1 MNVQLKVHE
10 DAELRQW
17 VKDLIESQVK
27 SIVRSSLREIV
38 VDVMN
43 QRIAKTGD
51 QFVQDEIR
59 SLVQEQVNSLF
70 KNYWNRGST
79 AKTILADLMREK
91 LEEWIK
97 NGMK

>member
-17 VKDLIESQVK
+17 VKDIIESQVK
-27 SIVRSSLREIV
+27 SIIRASLLEIV

-51 QFVQDEIR
+51 QFVQDEIHK
-59 SLVQEQVNSLF
+59 LVQAQVNDLF
-70 KNYWNRGST
+70 KNNWNSGSV

>member
-1 MNVQLKVHE
+1 MNVQLKVHD

-27 SIVRSSLREIV
+27 NIIRTSLREIV

-51 QFVQDEIR
+51 QFVTDEIHK
-59 SLVQEQVNSLF
+59 LVKSEVDALF
-70 KNYWNRGST
+70 KNNWNSGST
-79 AKTILADLMREK
+79 AKTILADLMREQ
-91 LEEWIK
+91 LAEWIK